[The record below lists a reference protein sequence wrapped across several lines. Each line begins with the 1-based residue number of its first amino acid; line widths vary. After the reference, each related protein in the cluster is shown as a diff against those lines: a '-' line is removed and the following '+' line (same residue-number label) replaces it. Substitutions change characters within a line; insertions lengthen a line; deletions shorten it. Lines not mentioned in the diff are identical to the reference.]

1 MSTSNYLGYNVRNK
15 EKGAK
20 RVPDTVYFKHKYIT
34 NPTVIPEDADI
45 QAEQKLPASP
55 QGNLQTAMDES
66 GIVQLIKFDD
76 MFNTTANNS
85 RKQNERQH
93 PHTGQKNPAP
103 AQRAQWEPNPAPRV
117 I

>member
-1 MSTSNYLGYNVRNK
+1 M
-15 EKGAK
+15 
-20 RVPDTVYFKHKYIT
+20 P
-34 NPTVIPEDADI
+34 PEDATV
-45 QAEQKLPASP
+45 QVAQQLAAALEGK
-55 QGNLQTAMDES
+55 LQTAMDES

-76 MFNTTANNS
+76 MFNTTANNF